1 MNQDDYRYI
10 SNISLTIPETSI
22 EVTIRNIRMDDI
34 DKILQL
40 QEISFADMASYG
52 MIWPASYLK
61 NHVCVFPEGQLCAE
75 INGKIFASASSLVVT
90 LNPQYSE
97 HTWQDIT
104 GYGLFTTRDPKGDT
118 LYGADISTHP
128 KFQRKSIGTMLIA
141 HFPFCN
147 DINCRLYNTH
157 WQEELIYSQ
166 VQSQR
171 LCDEHATLLHQFNTV
186 CC

>member
-40 QEISFADMASYG
+40 QEISFA
-52 MIWPASYLK
+52 
-61 NHVCVFPEGQLCAE
+61 
-75 INGKIFASASSLVVT
+75 SASSLVVT

-104 GYGLFTTRDPKGDT
+104 GYGLFTTHDPKGDT
-118 LYGADISTHP
+118 LYGADISAHP
-128 KFQRKSIGTMLIA
+128 KFQRKGIGTMLYNFRKNLAIRM
-141 HFPFCN
+141 N
-147 DINCRLYNTH
+147 LKLIVLGGLLDINS
-157 WQEELIYSQ
+157 E
-166 VQSQR
+166 
-171 LCDEHATLLHQFNTV
+171 
-186 CC
+186 

>member
-40 QEISFADMASYG
+40 QEIS
-52 MIWPASYLK
+52 
-61 NHVCVFPEGQLCAE
+61 
-75 INGKIFASASSLVVT
+75 FASASSLVVT

-166 VQSQR
+166 VQSHR